1 MNRTVSL
8 TISTAFHPLFVN
20 LIGLLALIFLS
31 PYLSLG
37 LTPNAQLFYV
47 LFIFI
52 SAGIVPAVV
61 VLVMKLAGKVQSILL
76 NVQDERNI
84 PYLVTAS
91 IYLFDFY
98 FLARLHA
105 PSMIRAYLLACAC
118 IVVLV
123 VIINHFYKISVHGTA
138 LGALTAIVVRMASFS
153 FIDIRYVLIIVFV
166 ISGITLSARLFLYAH
181 TLWQVIAGWML
192 GFAVMYLIL

>member
-8 TISTAFHPLFVN
+8 AISTAFHPVFVN
-20 LIGLLALIFLS
+20 GMGLLALIFLT

-37 LTPNAQLFYV
+37 LSPNAQLFYV

-52 SAGIVPAVV
+52 SAGIIPMVAV
-61 VLVMKLAGKVQSILL
+61 LLMKLMGKVQSILL

-98 FLARLHA
+98 FLSRLHA
-105 PSMIRAYLLACAC
+105 PATIRAYVLACAC
-118 IVVLV
+118 IVVAV
-123 VIINHFYKISVHGTA
+123 VIINHFYKISIHGA
-138 LGALTAIVVRMASFS
+138 SLGALTAIFVSVAHFS
-153 FIDIRYVLIIVFV
+153 IIDIRYLLIGVFV
-166 ISGITLSARLFLYAH
+166 VSGITLSARLFLYAH
-181 TLWQVIAGWML
+181 TLVQVIAGWLL
-192 GFAVMYLIL
+192 GFLIMYMIL

>member
-8 TISTAFHPLFVN
+8 TISTAFHPVFVN
-20 LIGLLALIFLS
+20 LMGLLALLFLS

-37 LTPNAQLFYV
+37 LTPGAQLFYV

-52 SAGIVPAVV
+52 SAGMVPMVV
-61 VLVMKLAGKVQSILL
+61 VLLLKLLGRVESILL

-84 PYLVTAS
+84 PYLVTAA

-98 FLARLHA
+98 FLARLNT
-105 PSMIRAYLLACAC
+105 PSILRAYVLACAC

-123 VIINHFYKISVHGTA
+123 VIINHFYKISVHGA
-138 LGALTAIVVRMASFS
+138 SLGALAAIVTKAAVFS
-153 FIDIRYVLIIVFV
+153 GIDIRYLLITVMIV
-166 ISGITLSARLFLYAH
+166 SGITLSARLFLYAH
-181 TLWQVIAGWML
+181 TLGQVITGWLL
-192 GFAVMYLIL
+192 GFGVMYLIL